1 MDDYKKESIFNFI
14 FTMIIVTILY
24 VIVAVFSDNTGSILD
39 NFYFDLMIKWLKTI
53 GLLSIIAIAFY
64 IIVNLILVI
73 IKWIRNIIS

>member
-1 MDDYKKESIFNFI
+1 MDDYKKDSIFNFI

-24 VIVAVFSDNTGSILD
+24 VIVAVFSDNTGSVLN

>member
-14 FTMIIVTILY
+14 FTMIIATILY
-24 VIVAVFSDNTGSILD
+24 VIVAMFSDNTGSVLN